1 MKVVI
6 VDDEEDVRTLF
17 EQKFRREVR
26 AGQIELFFALSAEA
40 ALQLLE
46 QRGVA
51 DIVLIL
57 SDINMPGMNG
67 LELLKALKSRYP
79 HLKVYMITAYADEEN
94 HQRAVAYGCDDYLT
108 KPIDFNVLRVRM
120 GLTDGEDSRA
130 ATQAVGRGGWRGRL
144 RPRVSRAAAGTDG
157 ARTRLLCET
166 PAALV
171 GSRSTAASCVCAP
184 PGRGCPGRRAVGAV
198 PTAIARLT
206 YIDVHRGDAGA
217 RRSAEAGYL
226 PRGPVSHEPE
236 GLRDLAGHRRTASSL
251 DRARAQP
258 ALDPG

>member
-26 AGQIELFFALSAEA
+26 AGQIELFFAFSAEA
-40 ALQLLE
+40 ALQLLA

-67 LELLKALKSRYP
+67 LELLKALKERYP

-108 KPIDFNVLRVRM
+108 KPIDFHALRERM
-120 GLTDGEDSRA
+120 GLVA
-130 ATQAVGRGGWRGRL
+130 GR
-144 RPRVSRAAAGTDG
+144 P
-157 ARTRLLCET
+157 T
-166 PAALV
+166 PA
-171 GSRSTAASCVCAP
+171 G
-184 PGRGCPGRRAVGAV
+184 
-198 PTAIARLT
+198 
-206 YIDVHRGDAGA
+206 
-217 RRSAEAGYL
+217 
-226 PRGPVSHEPE
+226 
-236 GLRDLAGHRRTASSL
+236 
-251 DRARAQP
+251 
-258 ALDPG
+258 